1 MKRRFENKVA
11 LITAAGNGIARECCL
26 QFVREGARIAAI
38 DTDKE
43 ALGDLIRQLGGR
55 SESIFTL
62 GADALDEASV
72 AQAVKAVVNRFGTLD
87 ILVNGVGGS
96 TLRGQTSQ
104 LLEAM
109 SYTDFLDL
117 LRFNLSGT
125 FLFCREVIPIMKG
138 NGDGRIVNISSIA
151 ARGTARSNAAYSAA
165 KAGVSSL
172 TVKLA
177 NELAPYGIRCN
188 AVAPGLTMTE
198 RMKSALSSAAPE
210 ELESRLRDVPLGRFA
225 TAAEQASVICF
236 LASDEAS
243 FITGSTLFV
252 TGGA

>member
-1 MKRRFENKVA
+1 MKKRFENKVA
-11 LITAAGNGIARECCL
+11 LVTAAGNGIARECCL
-26 QFVREGARIAAI
+26 QLVREGARIAAI
-38 DTDKE
+38 DSDKE
-43 ALGDLIRQLGGR
+43 ALDDLSRQLNGHD
-55 SESIFTL
+55 ESVYTL
-62 GADALDEASV
+62 VSDALDEASV
-72 AQAVKAVVNRFGTLD
+72 AQAVKAAGSRFGTLD

-96 TLRGQTSQ
+96 TIHGQTSQ
-104 LLEAM
+104 LLETM
-109 SYTDFLDL
+109 SYADFMGL
-117 LRFNLSGT
+117 LRFNLAGT

-138 NGDGRIVNISSIA
+138 KGDGRIVNVSSIA

-165 KAGVSSL
+165 KAGISSL
-172 TVKLA
+172 TTKLA

-198 RMKSALSSAAPE
+198 RMKSALSSSSPE